1 MHTNYHTYLNH
12 IDFPDEPEFWNEET
26 SRLVCFETNDW
37 DSEHSLAVKPYLQAM
52 STTLLHPFLLQHTF
66 IDSEDSLYR
75 GAKHP
80 NAIGSQAPFIYV
92 VAHGMPGAGAK
103 HPNAIGSQAPFI
115 YVVAHGMPGAILYN
129 DFDGSGL
136 DALVFPFESQ
146 IEVKRVIYIGACSI
160 FGKSDGDFLAKRL
173 LEKSKCE
180 AVIGYTENAGW
191 YNSNFTE
198 MLFIS
203 RFYNSP
209 SPFYELEEI
218 YNSVINDFAPTRK
231 IGLKMF
237 SRKSIGN

>member
-92 VAHGMPGAGAK
+92 VAHGMPGA
-103 HPNAIGSQAPFI
+103 
-115 YVVAHGMPGAILYN
+115 ILYN

-136 DALVFPFESQ
+136 DALVFPFESK

>member
-66 IDSEDSLYR
+66 IDSEDSLY
-75 GAKHP
+75 K
-80 NAIGSQAPFIYV
+80 
-92 VAHGMPGAGAK
+92 GAK

>member
-1 MHTNYHTYLNH
+1 MHTNYLTYLNH
-12 IDFPDEPEFWNEET
+12 IDFPDEPEFWNDET
-26 SRLVCFETNDW
+26 ARLVCFETNDW
-37 DSEHSLAVKPYLQAM
+37 SKEHSLAVKPYLQAM
-52 STTLLHPFLLQHTF
+52 STTLLHPFQLQHTF

-80 NAIGSQAPFIYV
+80 NAIGSKA
-92 VAHGMPGAGAK
+92 A
-103 HPNAIGSQAPFI
+103 FI

-146 IEVKRVIYIGACSI
+146 TKVKRVIYIGACSI
-160 FGKSDGDFLAKRL
+160 FGQSDGKFLAKRL

-209 SPFYELEEI
+209 EPFMELDGI
-218 YNSVINDFAPTRK
+218 FNSVLNDFVPSRK
-231 IGLKMF
+231 IGLKMY

>member
-1 MHTNYHTYLNH
+1 MHTNYLTYLNQKD
-12 IDFPDEPEFWNEET
+12 IPDEPEFWNAET

-37 DSEHSLAVKPYLQAM
+37 NSEHSLAVKPYLEAM
-52 STTLLHPFLLQHTF
+52 STTLLHPFQLQHTF

-75 GAKHP
+75 GAKQT
-80 NAIGSQAPFIYV
+80 NAL
-92 VAHGMPGAGAK
+92 
-103 HPNAIGSQAPFI
+103 GSQAPFI

-146 IEVKRVIYIGACSI
+146 TQVKRVIFIGACSI

-209 SPFYELEEI
+209 EPFMELDEI
-218 YNSVINDFAPTRK
+218 YNSVINDFAPARK

>member
-1 MHTNYHTYLNH
+1 MHTNYLTYLNQK
-12 IDFPDEPEFWNEET
+12 DNPDEPEFWNEET

-37 DSEHSLAVKPYLQAM
+37 NTEHSLAVKPYLEAM
-52 STTLLHPFLLQHTF
+52 STTLLHPFQLQHTF

-80 NAIGSQAPFIYV
+80 D
-92 VAHGMPGAGAK
+92 
-103 HPNAIGSQAPFI
+103 AIGSQAPFI
-115 YVVAHGMPGAILYN
+115 YVVAHGMPGAIVYD
-129 DFDGSGL
+129 DFSGSGL
-136 DALVFPFESQ
+136 DELVFPFESQ
-146 IEVKRVIYIGACSI
+146 IEIKRVIYIGACSV

-209 SPFYELEEI
+209 NPFYELDEI
-218 YNSVINDFAPTRK
+218 FNSVINDFAPARK

-237 SRKSIGN
+237 SRKSVGN

>member
-1 MHTNYHTYLNH
+1 MHTNYLTYLKQKD
-12 IDFPDEPEFWNEET
+12 IPEEFEFWNEET
-26 SRLVCFETNDW
+26 ARLICFETNDW
-37 DSEHSLAVKPYLQAM
+37 DSEHSLAVKPYLEAM
-52 STTLLHPFLLQHTF
+52 STTLLHPFQLQHTF
-66 IDSEDSLYR
+66 IDCEDSLYR

-80 NAIGSQAPFIYV
+80 NAISSQAPFIYL
-92 VAHGMPGAGAK
+92 
-103 HPNAIGSQAPFI
+103 
-115 YVVAHGMPGAILYN
+115 VAHGMPGAILYN

-146 IEVKRVIYIGACSI
+146 TQVKRVIFIGACSI
-160 FGKSDGDFLAKRL
+160 FGKSDGDFLARRL

-198 MLFIS
+198 MLFIT

-209 SPFYELEEI
+209 NPFYELDEI
-218 YNSVINDFAPTRK
+218 YNSVLNDFAPARK

>member
-1 MHTNYHTYLNH
+1 MHTNYLKYLNQKD
-12 IDFPDEPEFWNEET
+12 IPDEPEFWNEET

-37 DSEHSLAVKPYLQAM
+37 NAKHSLAVKPYLKAM
-52 STTLLHPFLLQHTF
+52 STTLLHPFQLQHNF

-75 GAKHP
+75 GAKQP
-80 NAIGSQAPFIYV
+80 NAIGSQAPFIY
-92 VAHGMPGAGAK
+92 
-103 HPNAIGSQAPFI
+103 I
-115 YVVAHGMPGAILYN
+115 VAHGMPGAILY
-129 DFDGSGL
+129 DDYSGSGL
-136 DALVFPFESQ
+136 DELIFPFESQ
-146 IEVKRVIYIGACSI
+146 TEVKRVIFIGACSI
-160 FGKSDGDFLAKRL
+160 FGQSDGDFLAKRL
-173 LEKSKCE
+173 LERSKCE

-209 SPFYELEEI
+209 EPFMELDEI
-218 YNSVINDFAPTRK
+218 FNSVINDFAPARK

>member
-1 MHTNYHTYLNH
+1 MHTNYLTFLNQKD
-12 IDFPDEPEFWNEET
+12 IPDEFEFWNAET
-26 SRLVCFETNDW
+26 SRLVCFETNEW
-37 DSEHSLAVKPYLQAM
+37 NTENTPYVALAVKPYLEAM
-52 STTLLHPFLLQHTF
+52 STTLLHPFKLQHTF

-75 GAKHP
+75 GANQP
-80 NAIGSQAPFIYV
+80 NTISS
-92 VAHGMPGAGAK
+92 K
-103 HPNAIGSQAPFI
+103 APFI
-115 YVVAHGMPGAILYN
+115 YVVAHGMPGAIIYN

-146 IEVKRVIYIGACSI
+146 KQIKRVIFIGACSI

-173 LEKSKCE
+173 LERSKCE
-180 AVIGYTENAGW
+180 AVVGYTENAGW

-218 YNSVINDFAPTRK
+218 YNSVINDFAPAKK
-231 IGLKMF
+231 IGLKMY